1 MVHAKQSA
9 RNTAALGGLQHT
21 DASADCRTGCHSAVL
36 LLLCWQAGALDLPA
50 AALVSSLDI
59 WVGSKE
65 AGDAAAKPTRAP
77 AWIQGW
83 VSMC

>member
-1 MVHAKQSA
+1 
-9 RNTAALGGLQHT
+9 
-21 DASADCRTGCHSAVL
+21 VL